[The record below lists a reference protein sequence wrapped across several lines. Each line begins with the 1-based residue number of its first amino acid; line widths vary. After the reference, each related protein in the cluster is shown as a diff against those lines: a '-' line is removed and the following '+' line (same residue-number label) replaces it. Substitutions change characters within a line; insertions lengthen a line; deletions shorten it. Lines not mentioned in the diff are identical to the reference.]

1 MAEKPDEPD
10 DAVRL
15 RARVDPAECFGFAF
29 CVSSLPDVFRL
40 EAAGTAVAL
49 DVDADA
55 DLLRVAVED
64 CPRGAISLFALDP
77 TPDA

>member
-1 MAEKPDEPD
+1 MEREPD
-10 DAVRL
+10 AAVRI

-55 DLLRVAVED
+55 DLLRAAAED
-64 CPRGAISLFALDP
+64 CPRGAISLFAIEAAP
-77 TPDA
+77 GA